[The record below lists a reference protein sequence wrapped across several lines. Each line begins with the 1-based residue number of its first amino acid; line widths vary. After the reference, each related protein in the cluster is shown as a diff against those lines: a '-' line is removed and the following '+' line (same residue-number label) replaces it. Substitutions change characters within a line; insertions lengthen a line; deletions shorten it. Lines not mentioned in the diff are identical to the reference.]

1 MEIFVNPPKEQ
12 WPELMA
18 RVSSN
23 DDDIA
28 AIVNDILRKVKE
40 GGDAAIRQIA
50 TEVEGF
56 CPDVL
61 QVTEEEIAAS
71 EEFVS
76 AKLQRAINAAAR
88 NIREFHQAQ
97 TPVPVEV
104 ETMAG
109 VVCRRRA
116 IPIEKVGLY
125 IPGGSAPLFST
136 LLMLAI
142 PAKLAGCKEIVLCTP
157 CGKDGQVNPAVLY
170 AAQVCGVNKI
180 YKIGGAQAIAA
191 MAYGTETVP
200 KVMKIFGPGNRFV
213 TKAKQAVSASGV
225 AIDMPA
231 GPSEVMVM
239 ADENARASFVACD
252 LLSQAEHG
260 PDSQAILVCNDEIL
274 ANEVYMEVEA
284 QTEELPRRE
293 IVERA
298 LENSRIVVFDDVDTM
313 VEFANGYASE
323 HLIINMEDP
332 WSVADRIT
340 AAGSIF
346 IGPYSPESAGDYA
359 SGTNHTLPTMGWA
372 ASFSGVGLDSFLHYI
387 TYQELSKKGLLSLS
401 NVIISMAD
409 AEGLTAHGNAVKVR
423 LYNNKIERRNED

>member
-12 WPELMA
+12 WNELMA
-18 RVSSN
+18 RVSVN
-23 DDDIA
+23 DSDIA
-28 AIVNDILRKVKE
+28 AIVADILHRVKE
-40 GGDAAIRQIA
+40 GGDTAIRQIA

-56 CPDVL
+56 CPVAL
-61 QVTEEEIAAS
+61 QVSEEEIAAA

-97 TPVPVEV
+97 RPVPVEI
-104 ETMAG
+104 ETMSG
-109 VVCRRRA
+109 VMCRRRA
-116 IPIEKVGLY
+116 MPIEKVGLY

-170 AAQVCGVNKI
+170 AASVCGVNRI

-213 TKAKQAVSASGV
+213 TKAKQQVSAAGV

-239 ADENARASFVACD
+239 ADENARVSFVASD

-284 QTEELPRRE
+284 QAEELPRRE
-293 IVERA
+293 IVEKA

-340 AAGSIF
+340 AAGSVF

-372 ASFSGVGLDSFLHYI
+372 ASYSGVGLDSFLHYI

-423 LYNNKIERRNED
+423 LYNNKIEKRYDD

>member
-28 AIVNDILRKVKE
+28 AIVNDILRKVKD

-284 QTEELPRRE
+284 QTEELPRSE

-332 WSVADRIT
+332 WNVADRIT